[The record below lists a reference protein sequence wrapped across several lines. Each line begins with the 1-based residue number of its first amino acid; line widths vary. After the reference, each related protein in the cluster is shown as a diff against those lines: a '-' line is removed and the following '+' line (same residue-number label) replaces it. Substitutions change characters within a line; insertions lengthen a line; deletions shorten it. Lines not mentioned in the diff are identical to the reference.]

1 MMKNYKI
8 FILIFFPFLL
18 FSQTELF
25 EKKNFIVEN
34 DTLRYRILAPLDYD
48 ENEKYPVH
56 LFLHGSGERGNDNE
70 SQLFHGSKQFLDKNN
85 REKYKSWVI
94 FPQSPNND
102 WWGGHYDPYKF
113 DYNIKKSE
121 ALGLVIKLMD
131 EFVQRKDVDSDKVY
145 VTGLSMGGMGTY
157 AILTRRPDMFAA
169 ATPICGDGD
178 PSSVSNFAKKVP
190 VWIFHGSLDKT
201 VLPEQSLKMA
211 NGIIKAGGN
220 PRITFYENV
229 EHNSWDIAFAE
240 KDFLKWIHSKTKN
253 K

>member
-1 MMKNYKI
+1 MMKNYSRI
-8 FILIFFPFLL
+8 ILIFFPFLL

-25 EKKNFIVEN
+25 EKKNFVVEN

-85 REKYKSWVI
+85 RKKYKSWVI

-131 EFVQRKDVDSDKVY
+131 EFVQREDVNNDKVY

-157 AILTRRPDMFAA
+157 AILTLRPDMFAA